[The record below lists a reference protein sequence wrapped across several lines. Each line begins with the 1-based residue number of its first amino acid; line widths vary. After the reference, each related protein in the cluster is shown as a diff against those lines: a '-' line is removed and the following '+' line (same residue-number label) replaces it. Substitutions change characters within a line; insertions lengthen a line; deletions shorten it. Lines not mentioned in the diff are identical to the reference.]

1 VRFPA
6 DPQALRVFADIPLTS
21 RHPRHSLTGVER
33 NDSRMSYD
41 LNFSFP
47 TPVARRDV
55 EAWFRKRR
63 NYEVH
68 DSAVYQNGDTGVY
81 FVFNFENDASQPDV
95 LQRIA
100 FNLNYFRP
108 HVFGLEA
115 EPEVRAFIERFEP
128 QMDDPQSNG
137 MGAGPYSTEGFLAGW
152 NHGNAFGYQSI
163 LPQQKSQDG
172 LVALPEAKF
181 EAIWRWNHAL
191 PDVQSEFGESV
202 FVPRIMMFK
211 VDGALRSVA
220 VWGDGIPTLL
230 PDVDAVLV
238 YRDELAPKPLFRQKV
253 KDHCLIAPEQL
264 DAVLTPLADEG
275 YALKVRTPT
284 YIDAPKAVRSFIGKL
299 RKTAARLEGVAMDG
313 VLSEELFARYRA

>member
-1 VRFPA
+1 
-6 DPQALRVFADIPLTS
+6 
-21 RHPRHSLTGVER
+21 
-33 NDSRMSYD
+33 
-41 LNFSFP
+41 
-47 TPVARRDV
+47 
-55 EAWFRKRR
+55 
-63 NYEVH
+63 
-68 DSAVYQNGDTGVY
+68 
-81 FVFNFENDASQPDV
+81 
-95 LQRIA
+95 
-100 FNLNYFRP
+100 
-108 HVFGLEA
+108 
-115 EPEVRAFIERFEP
+115 
-128 QMDDPQSNG
+128 

-172 LVALPEAKF
+172 FVALPEAKF

-191 PDVQSEFGESV
+191 PDVQSELGESV

-230 PDVDAVLV
+230 PEVDAVLV
-238 YRDELAPKPLFRQKV
+238 YRDELAPKPLFGQKV

-264 DAVLTPLADEG
+264 DEVLTPLADEG

-284 YIDAPKAVRSFIGKL
+284 YIDAPKRVRSFIGKL